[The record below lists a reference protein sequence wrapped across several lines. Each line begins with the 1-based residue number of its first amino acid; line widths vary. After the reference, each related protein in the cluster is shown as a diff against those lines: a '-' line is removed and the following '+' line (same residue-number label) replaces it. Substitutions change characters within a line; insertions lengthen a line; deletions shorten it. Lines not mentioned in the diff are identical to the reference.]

1 MIKKMNKKAYII
13 PEMNSRHMV
22 LAGAIADGFPIY
34 SDGGSVEGELTK
46 ERKEDDMAES
56 EGWTEK
62 GLW

>member
-13 PEMNSRHMV
+13 PQTNFRHMV
-22 LAGAIADGFPIY
+22 LAGALAQTFPIY

-56 EGWTEK
+56 EGWNEK

>member
-1 MIKKMNKKAYII
+1 MNKKAYII

-46 ERKEDDMAES
+46 ERKEDNMSES
-56 EGWTEK
+56 EGWNEK

>member
-1 MIKKMNKKAYII
+1 MDKKVYII

-46 ERKEDDMAES
+46 ERKEDNMSES
-56 EGWTEK
+56 EGWNEK

>member
-1 MIKKMNKKAYII
+1 MNKKAYII

-46 ERKEDDMAES
+46 ERKEDNMSES